1 MVKSDYMKQMIF
13 LLCVVFIC
21 CTENKP
27 LEKNKEKTDTSESEK
42 IQVLN
47 VGSFHFGDT
56 PDAHKTE
63 FDESTEAAHQEIRT
77 ISKLLAR
84 FKPTIICI
92 ENLPEHNTE
101 INAAYQEYLK
111 NPINLNSKYGESSM
125 IGFEIGRLSQVDSIY
140 GIDNHMGYN
149 YSVGDFIENSPDLKN
164 AVDPATYLQL
174 TNEPFKEFPALA
186 KREANSNNLSLLEKF
201 KLINEPVYLDYSIT
215 TNADK
220 LLYVGI
226 EDGFEGADNAA
237 LFYHR
242 NMKIYTNLNRIP
254 MTKEDRVF
262 IIMGT
267 AHTAFLREFINRSP
281 KFEMVNTL
289 EYLNE

>member
-1 MVKSDYMKQMIF
+1 MVKSDYVKQMIF
-13 LLCVVFIC
+13 LLCVFFIC

-63 FDESTEAAHQEIRT
+63 FDESTEAAQQEIRT

-92 ENLPEHNTE
+92 ENLPEYNTE

-111 NPINLNSKYGESSM
+111 NPINLTSKYGESSM
-125 IGFEIGRLSQVDSIY
+125 IGFEIGRLSEVDSIY

-186 KREANSNNLSLLEKF
+186 KREANSDNLSLLEKF

-215 TNADK
+215 TNAD
-220 LLYVGI
+220 
-226 EDGFEGADNAA
+226 
-237 LFYHR
+237 
-242 NMKIYTNLNRIP
+242 
-254 MTKEDRVF
+254 
-262 IIMGT
+262 
-267 AHTAFLREFINRSP
+267 
-281 KFEMVNTL
+281 
-289 EYLNE
+289 